1 MASHPLFSNI
11 LLGAGKENL
20 FFVTKGETQTF
31 LQTAEDGGKKP
42 QTNPTKLPQGVFSSG
57 DFGERLTVLSS
68 KSWNNL
74 KAEPLQPALEGT
86 QLATHHI

>member
-1 MASHPLFSNI
+1 MLLKVKHRLFYK
-11 LLGAGKENL
+11 LQKM
-20 FFVTKGETQTF
+20 GE
-31 LQTAEDGGKKP
+31 KKT
-42 QTNPTKLPQGVFSSG
+42 QTNPTKLPQGVFSNG